1 MCHPRLALYDQR
13 ESEYIA
19 TSMQAK
25 HFEPHTIAEIEDS
38 AGSAVVQDVDT
49 GGDRH
54 DLVAG
59 ENLGKK

>member
-1 MCHPRLALYDQR
+1 
-13 ESEYIA
+13 
-19 TSMQAK
+19 MQAK

-54 DLVAG
+54 GLVVDR
-59 ENLGKK
+59 NVGKK